1 MILDLSEKNIVRILN
16 SISLFMMIMNGY
28 PSKEKMLISNFMD
41 YNNFCDDYE
50 ELRILH
56 RYISTT
62 ANYELYNRENETF
75 FEGQKLFLQKKNF
88 EYLNSKMYDF
98 NIDNKLK
105 IV

>member
-1 MILDLSEKNIVRILN
+1 
-16 SISLFMMIMNGY
+16 
-28 PSKEKMLISNFMD
+28 MLISNFMD

-62 ANYELYNRENETF
+62 ANYELYNRENDTF

-88 EYLNSKMYDF
+88 EYLNNKMYDF

>member
-1 MILDLSEKNIVRILN
+1 
-16 SISLFMMIMNGY
+16 
-28 PSKEKMLISNFMD
+28 MD

-62 ANYELYNRENETF
+62 ANYELYNRENDTF